1 MVNRVH
7 TPWGT
12 TKTGTRAGFTPRP
25 RFKSLHAACAGA
37 QQAKDA
43 RSTTPLQASLFSAQ
57 PSATALGLLRPVEGT
72 TVAAA
77 VVASTAIEIATT
89 RVAAAI
95 TVRRRTAEIT
105 ALAGRPWPVFRDIE
119 PQITPADFTTVKL
132 FDGLRG
138 VLFCC
143 EPDECEP
150 PGAAGLA
157 VLWNVNVNDLADFSE
172 ELTQLLVGRGKVEV
186 PYEYLA

>member
-1 MVNRVH
+1 R
-7 TPWGT
+7 
-12 TKTGTRAGFTPRP
+12 RA
-25 RFKSLHAACAGA
+25 
-37 QQAKDA
+37 
-43 RSTTPLQASLFSAQ
+43 
-57 PSATALGLLRPVEGT
+57 
-72 TVAAA
+72 
-77 VVASTAIEIATT
+77 
-89 RVAAAI
+89 
-95 TVRRRTAEIT
+95 AEIT

-119 PQITPADFTTVKL
+119 PQITPSDFATVKL